1 MLEVVERFSPKDAVG
16 ELTPEGESSDVVHD
30 LLAHLAEE
38 NRVERN
44 EGGGD
49 PTPSSGSIQ
58 VFSDQTRPINP
69 HHEGCHP

>member
-44 EGGGD
+44 EGGRSD
-49 PTPSSGSIQ
+49 PKL
-58 VFSDQTRPINP
+58 RINP
-69 HHEGCHP
+69 SFL